1 MKKFLSLLLTALM
14 LLAVMP
20 AVHAEEPVT
29 IRFSWWGDAVRH
41 EATLKAIELFEQA
54 YPNIHVEAEYG
65 GWDGYTDK
73 LTTQIM
79 GGTAA
84 DVVQDGGH
92 FQTYIIYGAQYTDL
106 NDYLDIIDTSH
117 FSQSLLESY
126 CTVNGQ
132 LISMPTGVQA
142 WTTLQ
147 NTSLL
152 EDNGVEI
159 PQRWTWDTLVEASKK
174 LHEADPEAYMLN
186 VSMET
191 ITNWLFPMYIQQKVG
206 GTVINN
212 DYEMEFTAE
221 DLTAYLTWLEDMWAA
236 NGLQGRSE
244 QLLYDGS
251 PLENPKWN
259 GGKLAIS
266 MCSSASYSWYV
277 YDEYLKEHIDV
288 VDCFSFPEGEGD
300 NDTIVVPLDNS
311 DDTRQKVNMAAT
323 FAKTFGSTIHLLG
336 LYTSTAKDVR
346 AIVNKYISMVQ
357 RHFEKTG
364 VQYQTKFIEV
374 GKNVSLDTIDYA
386 NSVNAD
392 MIAIMTEQESSL
404 SNLIMGTYAQQML
417 TNSKIPV
424 LTVRPRRVLADT
436 VTY

>member
-191 ITNWLFPMYIQQKVG
+191 MTNWLFPMYIQQKVG

-300 NDTIVVPLDNS
+300 NDTIVVPPASFYNIPAAS
-311 DDTRQKVNMAAT
+311 EHKKEAAT
-323 FAKTFGSTIHLLG
+323 LINFLLNDLDAG
-336 LYTSTAKDVR
+336 RAQGTVR
-346 AIVNKYISMVQ
+346 
-357 RHFEKTG
+357 
-364 VQYQTKFIEV
+364 
-374 GKNVSLDTIDYA
+374 SLPA
-386 NSVNAD
+386 NSEVLSVLQAENLVDAG
-392 MIAIMTEQESSL
+392 IARAVELGSPRACI
-404 SNLIMGTYAQQML
+404 NRGTPTGLNEVQ
-417 TNSKIPV
+417 N
-424 LTVRPRRVLADT
+424 VLADYIEQIAYGQIT
-436 VTY
+436 AAEAGPQCYEEIQEALEDVQ